1 MHITWCD
8 DYDTLTARATAFVQ
22 AAIERQ
28 PDLLLCPATGASAAG
43 VYGAL
48 ARHAARDPA
57 PFARLR
63 VVMLDE
69 WGGLTDDDPACGT
82 AQLRSVL
89 LDPLRISPDRYL
101 GFRSAA
107 PDPAAECK
115 RVGAALA
122 AWGPI
127 DLCVLGLGMNGHLGF
142 NEPGPSLVP
151 DCHVASLTDITR
163 QHAMMRDKPT
173 PPTYG
178 FTLGMR
184 EILASRRVLLLATG
198 TRKADAI
205 AALLAGAV
213 TTAVPATLLQLHPNV
228 ECVIDARAVP
238 DRAGIGRGSDAERPP
253 TA

>member
-8 DYDTLTARATAFVQ
+8 DYDALTTRATEIVL

-28 PDLLLCPATGASAAG
+28 PNLLLCPATGASAAG
-43 VYGAL
+43 VYDAI
-48 ARHAARDPA
+48 ARRAADDPS
-57 PFARLR
+57 PFAHLR

-69 WGGLTDDDPACGT
+69 WGGLADDDPACGT

-89 LDPLRISPDRYL
+89 LDPLGIGPDRYL

-107 PDPAAECK
+107 VDPAAECA

-122 AWGPI
+122 EWGPI

-151 DCHVASLTDITR
+151 DCHVATLTDTTR
-163 QHAMMRDKPT
+163 QHAMMRDKPD
-173 PPTYG
+173 PPRFG

-184 EILASRRVLLLATG
+184 EILASRQILLLATG
-198 TRKADAI
+198 ARKADVTAT
-205 AALLAGAV
+205 LLAGRVSTMLPASLLHV
-213 TTAVPATLLQLHPNV
+213 HPHVECLIDATVVPASAAARRHA
-228 ECVIDARAVP
+228 ID
-238 DRAGIGRGSDAERPP
+238 
-253 TA
+253 